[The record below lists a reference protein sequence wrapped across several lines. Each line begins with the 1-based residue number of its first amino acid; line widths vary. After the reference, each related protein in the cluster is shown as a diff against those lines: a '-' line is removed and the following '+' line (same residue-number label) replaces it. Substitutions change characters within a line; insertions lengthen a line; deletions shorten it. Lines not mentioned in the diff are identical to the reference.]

1 MVACLPYS
9 YCLSDVV
16 NSNTSNAASQAHKW
30 VMRNILPDQTG
41 LTIQGVFHRY
51 KITKDAS
58 TNSKVHIT
66 NKDNNSE
73 GYIYHHVDNWDQLP
87 GRTKINFDPIASS
100 LGTRWGEGE
109 IKVVGDGTLSD
120 VTILY
125 QYRFDPCFIP
135 LSDPTCPD
143 FKTALYQY
151 LLDNDLL
158 NQNPDVNDPYYDEW
172 LKLQQEQQAEAKE
185 LEAIEVEKKEEEEKE
200 ELNMEIALSVA
211 GAAEKIADPSK
222 QMNMMQELAASGK
235 LVLYANLT
243 IDGGTY
249 QDTVQLED
257 NKIAD
262 NYRVLRNLAQDSN
275 HKNMVLLQYK
285 D

>member
-1 MVACLPYS
+1 VACLPYS

-73 GYIYHHVDNWDQLP
+73 GYIY
-87 GRTKINFDPIASS
+87 FDPIASS

-185 LEAIEVEKKEEEEKE
+185 LEAIETEKKEEEEKE

-257 NKIAD
+257 NKISD
-262 NYRVLRNLAQDSN
+262 NYRVLRKLAQDSN